1 VEAAVVPVAVV
12 PVVVVPIAEDLV
24 VVDRGRIMVKVE
36 IELEAKEARAVAHEI
51 EVVITTIRL
60 GGLGKILRREGVVAL
75 NMAQRI
81 I

>member
-1 VEAAVVPVAVV
+1 MVPVAADLI
-12 PVVVVPIAEDLV
+12 VVVLV

-51 EVVITTIRL
+51 EVVPTTIRS

-75 NMAQRI
+75 NMAQQI
-81 I
+81 M

>member
-1 VEAAVVPVAVV
+1 MVPVAAVL
-12 PVVVVPIAEDLV
+12 VVVDLE

-36 IELEAKEARAVAHEI
+36 IALEAKEARAVVHEI
-51 EVVITTIRL
+51 EVVPTIIRS

-81 I
+81 M

>member
-12 PVVVVPIAEDLV
+12 PVVVVLV
-24 VVDRGRIMVKVE
+24 VLGRGQTMVKVE
-36 IELEAKEARAVAHEI
+36 IELEAKEARAVVHEI
-51 EVVITTIRL
+51 EVVPTIIRS

-81 I
+81 M

>member
-1 VEAAVVPVAVV
+1 VEAAVVPVAAVLV
-12 PVVVVPIAEDLV
+12 LVDLV

-36 IELEAKEARAVAHEI
+36 IALEAKEARAVAHEI
-51 EVVITTIRL
+51 EVVPTTIRS

-81 I
+81 M

>member
-1 VEAAVVPVAVV
+1 MVPVAAVL
-12 PVVVVPIAEDLV
+12 VVVDLV
-24 VVDRGRIMVKVE
+24 VVDRGLIMVKVE

-51 EVVITTIRL
+51 EVVPTIIRS

-81 I
+81 M

>member
-1 VEAAVVPVAVV
+1 VEAAVVPVAAVL
-12 PVVVVPIAEDLV
+12 VVVDLV
-24 VVDRGRIMVKVE
+24 VVDRGQTMVKVE

-51 EVVITTIRL
+51 EVVPTTIRS

-81 I
+81 M

>member
-1 VEAAVVPVAVV
+1 VEAAVVPVAAV
-12 PVVVVPIAEDLV
+12 LV

-36 IELEAKEARAVAHEI
+36 IALEAKEARAVAHEI
-51 EVVITTIRL
+51 EVVPTTIRS

-81 I
+81 M